1 VSSHKVDGGFR
12 LVKPIELIVFSKTVI
27 VRLKSGLLMKK
38 ELKEEIMKRAG
49 GGKLSCAVARKIA
62 EELHLP
68 YKEVGE
74 AADELGVKIKNCE
87 LGCF

>member
-1 VSSHKVDGGFR
+1 
-12 LVKPIELIVFSKTVI
+12 LLKPIDLIVFLKTII
-27 VRLKSGLLMKK
+27 VRLKSGLFMKK

-62 EELHLP
+62 EELQLT

>member
-1 VSSHKVDGGFR
+1 MFPVLTSAA
-12 LVKPIELIVFSKTVI
+12 KPIDVIVFLKTVI
-27 VRLKSGLLMKK
+27 VRLKLGLFMKS
-38 ELKEEIMKRAG
+38 ELKEEILKRAD
-49 GGKLSCAVARKIA
+49 GGKLLCAVARRIA
-62 EELHLP
+62 EELHLA